1 MANYLK
7 FNDGS
12 VIEIEEGGYIGNY
25 VYDAADETDGL
36 RVANLVTPANVSH
49 IMVYGPLNDPSEIET
64 REEPNGEYFNLLINS
79 CYFDVE
85 NLKVL
90 ISLREKTDI
99 EIAIDE
105 IIEEQEE
112 QNEAIDYLAME

>member
-36 RVANLVTPANVSH
+36 RVANLVTPENVSH
-49 IMVYGPLNDPSEIET
+49 IQTFGPLDDPSEIEG
-64 REEPNGEYFNLLINS
+64 REPNGEYFNLVINS

-90 ISLREKTDI
+90 ISLREKSDVELRLDAI
-99 EIAIDE
+99 E
-105 IIEEQEE
+105 EEQEM
-112 QNEAIDYLAME
+112 QNEAIDFLAME